1 MSLQYPPGTIVTI
14 PPIIRT
20 PHWIDHQKVVN
31 RGTTNNTQTHTERYN
46 HRKPDTHNTTTSANV
61 PWYHGTMMKWYIGTV
76 LSSRLI
82 LISVGVSNLL
92 LLETVVEESKK
103 CLVFHNDWSFIVQW
117 QRACCDGTKR
127 ETESILDLG
136 LQRTGWGACM
146 DRSYSLI
153 HRGALSLSF
162 YLLSLPLP
170 AAT

>member
-1 MSLQYPPGTIVTI
+1 MATILS
-14 PPIIRT
+14 IIRT
-20 PHWIDHQKVVN
+20 AHWIDHPKVVN
-31 RGTTNNTQTHTERYN
+31 RDTTNDTHRHTQRHT
-46 HRKPDTHNTTTSANV
+46 HRKPDTHNTTTSANM
-61 PWYHGTMMKWYIGTV
+61 PWDHDTMMEWYIATM

-82 LISVGVSNLL
+82 LIVVGVSSLL
-92 LLETVVEESKK
+92 FVEAVVEESKK
-103 CLVFHNDWSFIVQW
+103 CVVLHNDWSFVVQW

-127 ETESILDLG
+127 ETESVLDLG

-146 DRSYSLI
+146 DRSSSLT